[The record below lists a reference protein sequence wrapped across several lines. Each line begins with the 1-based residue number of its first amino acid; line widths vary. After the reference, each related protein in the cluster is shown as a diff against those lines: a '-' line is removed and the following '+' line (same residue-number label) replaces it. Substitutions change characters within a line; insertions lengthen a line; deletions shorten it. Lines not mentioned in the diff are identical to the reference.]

1 VRKMSLLVLS
11 GAFLGLVTS
20 ALGAD
25 KISTVLLRDTIEGN
39 LAVIQMGQLAQEKA
53 QSDEVKSFAELV
65 MVDHLVSN
73 EQAQEAAKQI
83 GMAVPTKPSTSQE
96 LRYERMS
103 RLSDKALDRAFVVEM
118 IAFYKTIIPRLKN
131 EAKKMNDPVAAFGSE
146 MLPTFEKHL
155 DAAKKLQSRI

>member
-1 VRKMSLLVLS
+1 MRKMSLLVLS

-25 KISTVLLRDTIEGN
+25 KISTVLLRDTIEGS

-53 QSDEVKSFAELV
+53 QSDEVKSFAELA

-118 IAFYKTIIPRLKN
+118 IAFYKTIIPRFKN
-131 EAKKMNDPVAAFGSE
+131 EAKKMNDPVGAFASE

-155 DAAKKLQSRI
+155 DAAQKLQSRI